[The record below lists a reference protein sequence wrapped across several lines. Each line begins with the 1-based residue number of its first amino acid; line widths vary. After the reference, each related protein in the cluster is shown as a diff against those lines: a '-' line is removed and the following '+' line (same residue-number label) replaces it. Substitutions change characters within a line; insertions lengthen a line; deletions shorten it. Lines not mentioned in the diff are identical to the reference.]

1 MAPSAGA
8 VVTPDRFDAVLCDL
22 DGVLTD
28 TASLH
33 AAAWRAT
40 FDPYLAGCT
49 PPQRPFSDDDYLAF
63 VDGKPREAGVRSL
76 LRSRGLPAPGSL
88 VAELAGAKQARFDS
102 ALTAGGVDV
111 FDDGVGFVR
120 ACRAAGLG
128 VAVVSSSRN
137 ASAVLGAAGLA
148 GLVDVVVDGNDVA
161 GGLAGK
167 PAPDTFL
174 AACHRLGVA
183 AGRTVVVEDAESG
196 VAAGRVGRF
205 GLVVGV
211 DRVGGGHGAAL
222 AAAGADVV
230 VADLGV
236 LRVGAD
242 VGDGAG
248 VDVGDGGAPG

>member
-40 FDPYLAGCT
+40 FDPFLAGCT

-76 LRSRGLPAPGSL
+76 LESRGLPAPGSV
-88 VAELAGAKQARFDS
+88 VAELAAAKQARVEA
-102 ALTAGGVDV
+102 ALRSGGVDV
-111 FDDGVGFVR
+111 FDDGVAFVR
-120 ACRAAGLG
+120 AVRAAGLAVG
-128 VAVVSSSRN
+128 VVSSSRN
-137 ASAVLGAAGLA
+137 ACAVLEAAGLS
-148 GLVDVVVDGNDVA
+148 GLVDVVVDGNDVT

-167 PAPDTFL
+167 PAPDTFVE
-174 AACHRLGVA
+174 ACRRLGVA
-183 AGRTVVVEDAESG
+183 VGRVVVVEDAESG
-196 VAAGRVGRF
+196 VAAGRAGGF

-211 DRVGGGHGAAL
+211 NRVGGGHGATL
-222 AAAGADVV
+222 AAAGADLVV
-230 VADLGV
+230 DDLSGLHVGV
-236 LRVGAD
+236 G
-242 VGDGAG
+242 
-248 VDVGDGGAPG
+248 

>member
-40 FDPYLAGCT
+40 FDPFLAGCT

-63 VDGKPREAGVRSL
+63 VDGKPREEGVRSL
-76 LRSRGLPAPGSL
+76 LESRGLSASASV
-88 VAELAGAKQARFDS
+88 VAELAAAKQACVEA
-102 ALTAGGVDV
+102 ALRSGGVDV
-111 FDDGVGFVR
+111 FDDGVAFVR
-120 ACRAAGLG
+120 AVRAAGLAVG
-128 VAVVSSSRN
+128 VVSSSRN
-137 ASAVLGAAGLA
+137 AAAVLDAAGLS

-167 PAPDTFL
+167 PAPDTFVE
-174 AACHRLGVA
+174 ACRRLGEAVGRTVA
-183 AGRTVVVEDAESG
+183 AARTVVVEDAESG
-196 VAAGRVGRF
+196 VAAGRAGGFGR
-205 GLVVGV
+205 VVGV

-222 AAAGADVV
+222 AATGADLVV
-230 VADLGV
+230 DDLGV
-236 LRVGAD
+236 LRVG
-242 VGDGAG
+242 
-248 VDVGDGGAPG
+248 DGGAGG